1 MGPAVIVA
9 VHTIDAERIFLVRKD
24 QGLIFQMMLPK
35 GQVNQAEVTAYAF
48 THITAATLVIIFL
61 GRGDFC
67 FTAVFA
73 VRAAGKS
80 FFSSHFCFGMTTATG
95 VVAQSIQGKRLH
107 VYQKG
112 QYGIKQPQAGGFILF
127 FMLSIS
133 PCDTLGRLMLFLMY
147 SLKFFSLRK
156 RDEHLGSAST
166 RCIN

>member
-1 MGPAVIVA
+1 

-35 GQVNQAEVTAYAF
+35 GQVNQAEVTAYTF
-48 THITAATLVIIFL
+48 THITAATLAIIFL

-67 FTAVFA
+67 FTTVFT
-73 VRAAGKS
+73 VRAAGKR
-80 FFSSHFCFGMTTATG
+80 FFWSHFCFGMTAATR
-95 VVAQSIQGKRLH
+95 VVAQTVQGKRLH
-107 VYQKG
+107 INQKG
-112 QYGIKQPQAGGFILF
+112 QYGIKQFQAGGFILLL
-127 FMLSIS
+127 MLSIK
-133 PCDTLGRLMLFLMY
+133 PFETLGLLMLFLMY